1 MDTRAF
7 VLSVTLA
14 GVIGVAD
21 IAAGQHEGHQT
32 GAAATLS
39 ATQVAECRQAQPVIT
54 GLLNVALKRIDDARL
69 TNSAAIMR
77 DAADLVQAVLVDV
90 RTQLAPCATMQVATA
105 AQGERIMPA
114 VPASPGSPSPAT
126 QQGNPAA
133 APPAAGHAVPP
144 AAQRPASRAPA
155 AAPTRTPSAPERPA
169 PPSAADAH
177 AAHATPAAPASR
189 APSAPTARPS
199 AAPSKAPASAAHA
212 GHATQAPSSPPATAQ
227 RTTVA
232 TSPTSLADLKCR
244 NAVDPK
250 TAPRMMYQGRMYYFC
265 TAASRAEFA
274 QDPTKFVTAPP
285 QAAPAHAH

>member
-1 MDTRAF
+1 MDRRAF
-7 VLSVTLA
+7 VLSVSLA

-21 IAAGQHEGHQT
+21 IAAGQHEGHQA
-32 GAAATLS
+32 GGAATLS

-105 AQGERIMPA
+105 AQGER
-114 VPASPGSPSPAT
+114 
-126 QQGNPAA
+126 
-133 APPAAGHAVPP
+133 
-144 AAQRPASRAPA
+144 
-155 AAPTRTPSAPERPA
+155 TPSAPERPA
-169 PPSAADAH
+169 SPAAADAH
-177 AAHATPAAPASR
+177 AAHTTPAAPASR
-189 APSAPTARPS
+189 TPSAPTVRPS

-212 GHATQAPSSPPATAQ
+212 GQATQAPSSPPATAQ

-232 TSPTSLADLKCR
+232 TPPTSLADLKCR